1 MANEVYIRTQQG
13 LAELVSAGAAS
24 RMLESALAD
33 AGLDTDLIDAERM
46 RLLLLGPI
54 QAELMRILPRRG
66 LPMRLAEI
74 ASALPTS
81 PHRSTSAPLT
91 ARPAEAPA
99 SIARERAVR
108 VVTGVRTQL
117 AAQREHTQK
126 ELERAVLKLATI
138 ESVTLVAAVR
148 NSGQTAFSRG
158 SGDIDELSRIG
169 MVALSLLKKSGPLR
183 LFYVAHEQASL
194 LVFPWGP
201 DALLLAGS
209 PELNVGSALTVFADL
224 QIDKEAT

>member
-138 ESVTLVAAVR
+138 ESVTPVAAAR
-148 NSGQTAFSRG
+148 NSCQTAFPS
-158 SGDIDELSRIG
+158 
-169 MVALSLLKKSGPLR
+169 
-183 LFYVAHEQASL
+183 
-194 LVFPWGP
+194 
-201 DALLLAGS
+201 
-209 PELNVGSALTVFADL
+209 GSANIAELPRTRM
-224 QIDKEAT
+224 